1 MIETLLQLTSF
12 LDVLTCSLLMFYN
25 NCDWAQIIVIKLS
38 MNDWSLPKC
47 SEYFY
52 NLKIKNNI
60 TYVIGTRVSF
70 TLSSLNRIELR
81 FNTNSLAPS

>member
-1 MIETLLQLTSF
+1 MLQVTSF

>member
-47 SEYFY
+47 SEYFC
-52 NLKIKNNI
+52 NLKIGSNR
-60 TYVIGTRVSF
+60 TAVIGTRVSF
-70 TLSSLNRIELR
+70 TLSILNRSELK
-81 FNTNSLAPS
+81 FNTNSLARS